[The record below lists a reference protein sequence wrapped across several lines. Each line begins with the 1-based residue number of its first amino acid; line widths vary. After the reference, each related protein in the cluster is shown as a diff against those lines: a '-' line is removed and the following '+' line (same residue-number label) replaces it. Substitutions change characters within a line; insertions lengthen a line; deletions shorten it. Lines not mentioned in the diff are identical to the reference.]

1 MTPLAYYVADVIDCA
16 GSMGRLFL
24 LRPRTVLGAE
34 LTTAVRKALEY
45 RSGLVSFFQDEAKRL
60 RAEVDGLREQNAK
73 LTEALQAASRPR
85 MHSEECDEHLIQ
97 LERDLAH
104 AAAANEELTEAIQ
117 VAESDRDHAIS
128 FQAANTSRCE
138 CLEDQIQRLEAI
150 IGGVDE
156 LLAQNAKLTL
166 ALRAAEG
173 SEDPNRRGRTDI
185 CGVYCCLDTW
195 DHSAR
200 CRYYGTPRPR

>member
-1 MTPLAYYVADVIDCA
+1 VTPLAHYVADVIDCA

-73 LTEALQAASRPR
+73 LTEALQAAEARPR

-97 LERDLAH
+97 LERDLAR

-138 CLEDQIQRLEAI
+138 YLEDQIQRLEAI
-150 IGGVDE
+150 IGGD
-156 LLAQNAKLTL
+156 N
-166 ALRAAEG
+166 
-173 SEDPNRRGRTDI
+173 
-185 CGVYCCLDTW
+185 C
-195 DHSAR
+195 
-200 CRYYGTPRPR
+200 

>member
-1 MTPLAYYVADVIDCA
+1 
-16 GSMGRLFL
+16 MGRLFL

-73 LTEALQAASRPR
+73 LTEALQAAARPR

-97 LERDLAH
+97 LERDLSR
-104 AAAANEELTEAIQ
+104 AAAANAKLTEAIQ
-117 VAESDRDHAIS
+117 AAESDRDHAIS
-128 FQAANTSRCE
+128 FQAANVARCDY
-138 CLEDQIQRLEAI
+138 LEDQILTLNERD
-150 IGGVDE
+150 GRVDE
-156 LLAQNAKLTL
+156 LLEQNAKLTL
-166 ALRAAEG
+166 ALQAAEG

-195 DHSAR
+195 DHSVR
-200 CRYYGTPRPR
+200 CHYYGTPRPR